1 MTSRLYEHG
10 MFFIGSSF
18 RRTLYATNNR
28 FPWHMWV
35 RLAYNDAMTY
45 DAASGTG
52 GVKAAWKFR

>member
-1 MTSRLYEHG
+1 MSRVYEHG
-10 MFFIGSSF
+10 MFYIGSAF
-18 RRTLYATNNR
+18 RRTLNAKHER

-35 RLAYNDAMTY
+35 RLAYNDAMTF